1 MGLGTD
7 GAASNDNLDL
17 FEEIKQACLLQKF
30 DTDDATVLPAGEAW
44 NMATEGGADALG
56 LPTGRLQEGKLADLI
71 LVDLTHPQ
79 LVPRHNLISLLA
91 YAANGSMVD
100 TVICDGRI
108 LMREGHVEGE
118 AEIVEGARARAEALR
133 ER

>member
-1 MGLGTD
+1 MPNPPGRGGLEHGHR
-7 GAASNDNLDL
+7 
-17 FEEIKQACLLQKF
+17 
-30 DTDDATVLPAGEAW
+30 
-44 NMATEGGADALG
+44 GGADALG

-71 LVDLTHPQ
+71 HFDHTQPQ
-79 LVPRHNLISLLA
+79 LVPRHDLTSQLD
-91 YAANGSMVD
+91 YAANGSIVD